1 MQALQPTLKSNP
13 NAKPMIQSHYK
24 LFIKS
29 PVLIGNI
36 KKAQFSLAKSKSL
49 VLTSDK
55 NKNKNKNSFLTSNIK
70 KTQFS
75 LVTSKNLVLTG
86 KKKFNSHQQ
95 YQESSILIG
104 NIKKT
109 QFSLAIS
116 KTQFTLALFYQN
128 PKIINTWQKY
138 YVVIIS
144 LKSPMTNNV
153 SIS

>member
-13 NAKPMIQSHYK
+13 NAKPMIQSHDK

-55 NKNKNKNSFLTSNIK
+55 NKNKIKIKTHSYQQYQENLVLTSNIK
-70 KTQFS
+70 KPSSHWQ
-75 LVTSKNLVLTG
+75 
-86 KKKFNSHQQ
+86 KK
-95 YQESSILIG
+95 I
-104 NIKKT
+104 

-116 KTQFTLALFYQN
+116 RKLDSHWQYQENLVLTSNIKN
-128 PKIINTWQKY
+128 PI
-138 YVVIIS
+138 YVGTILS
-144 LKSPMTNNV
+144 KAQDY
-153 SIS
+153 